1 MRINPIEILER
12 YCDSNTNAF
21 KILVEHGQQVAG
33 KARAAAQRVAALK
46 PDLDFIDAAAMLH
59 DIGIF
64 ETDTPQF
71 GCTGKHA
78 YICHGIL
85 GSEILKKEGHPQLA
99 LVCERHIGVGISK
112 ADVRQQNLPL
122 PDRDMI
128 PVSIEE
134 QIVCYA
140 DNFFSKNG
148 NSRPTEK
155 PIKEILASIKRHGS
169 EKVQRFES
177 WVKLF
182 ET

>member
-1 MRINPIEILER
+1 MDAIEILER
-12 YCDSNTNAF
+12 YYGKNSKTF
-21 KILVEHGQQVAG
+21 QILVEHGRQVAA
-33 KARAAAQRVAALK
+33 KARAAAQKVAALK

-64 ETDTPQF
+64 QTDTPQL
-71 GCTGKHA
+71 GCFGKHP

-112 ADVRQQNLPL
+112 ADIRQHSLPL

-140 DNFFSKNG
+140 DKFFSKNG
-148 NSRPTEK
+148 NGRSAEK
-155 PIKEILASIKRHGS
+155 PVSKILKKLSRRGP
-169 EKVQRFES
+169 EKVKRFES
-177 WVKLF
+177 WVQLF
-182 ET
+182 EA